1 MEMSDIAEAF
11 EEIKRRTLVGLQ
23 VAFSCFSFLS
33 FLFLFFYAF
42 FSFFSFSF
50 SFSFFIGLGE
60 GRVGGQHGLLVPV
73 PVTSGQWTSG
83 PVTSGPFPLLDT
95 GQTIKT
101 LLLPG

>member
-1 MEMSDIAEAF
+1 MSDIAEAF

-23 VAFSCFSFLS
+23 VAFSFFSFLS

-42 FSFFSFSF
+42 FSLFLY
-50 SFSFFIGLGE
+50 FFISLISLLVWGE

-73 PVTSGQWTSG
+73 PVTSDQWPVASG

-95 GQTIKT
+95 GQT